1 MHDERRGNDR
11 CTSSGCCRLACDAQ
25 YFQRVKESV
34 RSISH
39 AEKVSNV
46 TAVVP
51 SIFPDVP
58 VAFVDS
64 LPDVLAWVV
73 VAAFVATAV
82 LERYD
87 RRRARTVGAVA
98 WVLFGAFWA
107 VLFPKFAFGM
117 KSFVEGA
124 LSLLAVPLSV
134 YAGYLLYSGRDSLF
148 LLSRAIGA
156 MGLIYLP
163 FTTVEPARQF
173 LVEAVSYQ
181 TNLVI
186 EALGYDPEFTIADE
200 NGYKSA
206 FVFTN
211 AAGHSY
217 YTYLVLACT
226 GIGSMSIFG
235 GLIAAV
241 DAPVRRKLRAFTV
254 AVAVIWVLNVVRNV
268 FIAIAFGRQ
277 WFQIFVDPIMSVVGY
292 SQPGMVSFF
301 IADRVLSQLLAVV
314 ALVGILWLVVRDV
327 PEVLTVVEDVAYIVT
342 GNEYD
347 LRRAVRADGGR

>member
-1 MHDERRGNDR
+1 M
-11 CTSSGCCRLACDAQ
+11 
-25 YFQRVKESV
+25 
-34 RSISH
+34 
-39 AEKVSNV
+39 

-51 SIFPDVP
+51 EF
-58 VAFVDS
+58 

-73 VAAFVATAV
+73 VAAFVATAA

-87 RRRARTVGAVA
+87 RRRARVVGAGA
-98 WVLFGAFWA
+98 WVAFGAFWG
-107 VLFPKFAFGM
+107 VLFPQFAFGM

-124 LSLLAVPLSV
+124 LSLAAVPLCL
-134 YAGYLLYSGRDSLF
+134 YAGYQLYAGRDSLF
-148 LLSRAIGA
+148 LLSRAVGA

-163 FTTVEPARQF
+163 FTTVEPAREF

-181 TNLVI
+181 TYLVI
-186 EALGYDPEFTIADE
+186 EALGYDPAFTVAKE
-200 NGYKSA
+200 NGYHSA
-206 FVFTN
+206 FIFTDET
-211 AAGHSY
+211 GHQY

-241 DAPVRRKLRAFTV
+241 DASLGRKLRAFAL
-254 AVAVIWVLNVVRNV
+254 AVGVVWLLNVARNV
-268 FIAIAFGRQ
+268 FIALAFGNQ
-277 WFQIFVDPIMSVVGY
+277 WFQFFVDPITTLVGY

-301 IADRVLSQLLAVV
+301 IADRVLSQLLALV

-327 PEVLTVVEDVAYIVT
+327 PEVLTIVEDVAYLVT

-347 LRRAVRADGGR
+347 LRRTVVADGGTRRDDAGR